1 MNALYAE
8 WTKLRTLPGTIWLL
22 AGAVLTTVAVST
34 LTIAA
39 ASCHA
44 AACGQ
49 DPGRITLTGTDI
61 GQAVV
66 VVLAVLAIGDEY
78 GTGIIRLSLT
88 AVPRRLSLLAAKLA
102 ALTGLVLAASA
113 VAVTASVI
121 IGRLILPGH
130 GFTTAHGFDLGSL
143 GELAGPFRMI
153 IYLALI
159 AALSLGVATVVRDS
173 AAAVGIVLGLL
184 YLFPVAASMVRDH
197 ARQRLLE
204 QIGPMSAGLDAQA
217 ASGLRGLPL
226 TPWQGLGVVA
236 AWAAG
241 ALLLGGLA
249 LRIRDA

>member
-22 AGAVLTTVAVST
+22 AGAVATTVAVST
-34 LTIAA
+34 LTIATA
-39 ASCHA
+39 TCHA

-49 DPGRITLTGTDI
+49 DPGRITLTGTDV

-66 VVLAVLAIGDEY
+66 AVLAVLAIGDEY
-78 GTGIIRLSLT
+78 GTGMIRSSLA

-113 VAVTASVI
+113 VAVGASVI
-121 IGRLILPGH
+121 IGLLILPGH
-130 GFTTAHGFDLGSL
+130 GFTPAHGFELGSA
-143 GELAGPFRMI
+143 GELAGPLRMVV
-153 IYLALI
+153 YLTLI

-173 AAAVGIVLGLL
+173 AAAIGVVLGLL
-184 YLFPVAASMVRDH
+184 YLFPVAAGMVRDH
-197 ARQRLLE
+197 ALQRLLE

-217 ASGLRGLPL
+217 TSQLRSLPL

-236 AWAAG
+236 AWAAA

-249 LRIRDA
+249 LKVRDA

>member
-102 ALTGLVLAASA
+102 ALTGLVLAASV

-121 IGRLILPGH
+121 IGA
-130 GFTTAHGFDLGSL
+130 AHP
-143 GELAGPFRMI
+143 AGP
-153 IYLALI
+153 
-159 AALSLGVATVVRDS
+159 
-173 AAAVGIVLGLL
+173 
-184 YLFPVAASMVRDH
+184 
-197 ARQRLLE
+197 RLHHR
-204 QIGPMSAGLDAQA
+204 S
-217 ASGLRGLPL
+217 
-226 TPWQGLGVVA
+226 
-236 AWAAG
+236 
-241 ALLLGGLA
+241 
-249 LRIRDA
+249 RIRAGEPRGAGWPVPYDHLPDFDRGPQPGRGYGGA